1 MSRRRPFPFAF
12 VMTACLVGA
21 VSGTVCGAEPSLPL
35 EFPRIA
41 GYGGVAGLPDAEERP
56 RAGGKVV
63 FDTTAAAVA
72 GKPNRGLDSAARLV
86 NLYAAEGMD
95 AARPRIA
102 VILHTSATVVAL
114 NDDAYARSAAGGP
127 NPNRQL
133 VEALVAEG
141 VEVWVC
147 GQSVIRGGNALA
159 DVLPGVRVAHSA
171 MIFNMNR
178 QADGWSTLGVH

>member
-1 MSRRRPFPFAF
+1 MPRTSSSLLHSFALLGAMACVAFPGVA
-12 VMTACLVGA
+12 
-21 VSGTVCGAEPSLPL
+21 AEPSSPL
-35 EFPRIA
+35 VFPRIA
-41 GYGGVAGLPDAEERP
+41 DYGGVVRLPDAGERP

-63 FDTTAAAVA
+63 FDTTAAAAA

-86 NLYAAEGMD
+86 NVYASEGMEQS
-95 AARPRIA
+95 RPRIA
-102 VILHTSATVVAL
+102 VILHTGATPAAL
-114 NDDAYARSAAGGP
+114 SDEAHGRSASGGP

-147 GQSVIRGGNALA
+147 GQSVIRGGHTLD
-159 DVLPGVRVAHSA
+159 DVLPGIKVAYSA
-171 MIFNMNR
+171 MIFNINR

>member
-1 MSRRRPFPFAF
+1 MSRS
-12 VMTACLVGA
+12 LVLLGVATLCVLTGLAAPGRGA
-21 VSGTVCGAEPSLPL
+21 DPAPAI

-41 GYGGVAGLPDAEERP
+41 GYGGVVRLPDAGERP

-63 FDTTAAAVA
+63 FDTTAAAAA

-86 NLYAAEGMD
+86 NVYASEGMEGS
-95 AARPRIA
+95 RPRIA
-102 VILHTSATVVAL
+102 VILHTGATLSALSDEAH
-114 NDDAYARSAAGGP
+114 ARGAAGAP

-133 VEALVAEG
+133 VEALLAEG

-147 GQSVIRGGNALA
+147 GQSVIRGGHALA
-159 DVLPGVRVAHSA
+159 DVLPGIKVAYSA
-171 MIFNMNR
+171 MIFNVNR

>member
-1 MSRRRPFPFAF
+1 MNRTSSSVSPCLALMVVAASIAVPGFA
-12 VMTACLVGA
+12 
-21 VSGTVCGAEPSLPL
+21 AEPSSPL

-41 GYGGVAGLPDAEERP
+41 GYGGVVRLPDAGERP

-86 NLYAAEGMD
+86 NVYVSEGMEQS
-95 AARPRIA
+95 RPRIA
-102 VILHTSATVVAL
+102 VILHTGATPAAL
-114 NDDAYARSAAGGP
+114 SDDAHGRSAAGGP

-133 VEALVAEG
+133 VEDLVAEG

-147 GQSVIRGGNALA
+147 GQSVIRGGHTLD
-159 DVLPGVRVAHSA
+159 DVLPGIKVAYSA
-171 MIFNMNR
+171 MIFNINR